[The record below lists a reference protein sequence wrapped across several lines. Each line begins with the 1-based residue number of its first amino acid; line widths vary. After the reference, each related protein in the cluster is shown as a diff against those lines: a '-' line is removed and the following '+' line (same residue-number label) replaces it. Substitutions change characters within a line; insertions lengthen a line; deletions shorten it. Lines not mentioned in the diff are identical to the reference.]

1 VNVKAIYL
9 LRMLLL
15 RNIASRSWGQYQ
27 LNGNRFSKYLAA
39 KKIVEA
45 VSRFFKYG
53 QLAQQGQQDTSLS
66 TEPKKVTVRLKRGSW
81 EIEIT
86 SAEDRLQQAVESVLA
101 GMASKE
107 TMLVESQEAEQDQ
120 RRFETCRGVILTMW
134 KEGWFAS
141 PRALS
146 EVHEE
151 MSRRGYHYDRTAV
164 SHTLVDLVREG
175 SLFRDGSMRN
185 YRYVQKHPFKA
196 QQA

>member
-1 VNVKAIYL
+1 LGKAVLSFADESVAVTSSNNGIL
-9 LRMLLL
+9 DNRG
-15 RNIASRSWGQYQ
+15 NKVQ
-27 LNGNRFSKYLAA
+27 LSESEKPP
-39 KKIVEA
+39 
-45 VSRFFKYG
+45 S
-53 QLAQQGQQDTSLS
+53 
-66 TEPKKVTVRLKRGSW
+66 VTVRLKRGAW

-86 SAEDRLQQAVESVLA
+86 TQEDRVQQAVESVLA

-107 TMLVESQEAEQDQ
+107 PVLVQPQEAEGDQ

-134 KEGWFAS
+134 KEGWFAP
-141 PRALS
+141 PRALA

-185 YRYVQKHPFKA
+185 YRYVQKYPFKG
-196 QQA
+196 

>member
-1 VNVKAIYL
+1 
-9 LRMLLL
+9 ME
-15 RNIASRSWGQYQ
+15 
-27 LNGNRFSKYLAA
+27 
-39 KKIVEA
+39 KIVLLPPQKEA
-45 VSRFFKYG
+45 VTSSNNGILSNRGNKV
-53 QLAQQGQQDTSLS
+53 QLSE
-66 TEPKKVTVRLKRGSW
+66 TEKSPSVTIRLKRGAW

-86 SAEDRLQQAVESVLA
+86 TQEDRVQQAVESVLA

-107 TMLVESQEAEQDQ
+107 PMLVETQESEPDQ
-120 RRFETCRGVILTMW
+120 RRFETCRGVIITMW
-134 KEGWFAS
+134 KEGWFAT

-185 YRYVQKHPFKA
+185 YRYVQKFPFKG
-196 QQA
+196 

>member
-1 VNVKAIYL
+1 M
-9 LRMLLL
+9 LRPPEPVAPVTNSNNGILDNK
-15 RNIASRSWGQYQ
+15 RNKIQ
-27 LNGNRFSKYLAA
+27 LSETGKPP
-39 KKIVEA
+39 I
-45 VSRFFKYG
+45 
-53 QLAQQGQQDTSLS
+53 
-66 TEPKKVTVRLKRGSW
+66 VTVKLKRGAW

-86 SAEDRLQQAVESVLA
+86 SQEDRVQQAVESVLA

-107 TMLVESQEAEQDQ
+107 PMLVEPEEQVSDQ

-151 MSRRGYHYDRTAV
+151 MSRRGYHYNRTAV

-185 YRYVQKHPFKA
+185 YRYIQKYPFKG
-196 QQA
+196 QGGTS

>member
-1 VNVKAIYL
+1 MTSSNNGIL
-9 LRMLLL
+9 DNR
-15 RNIASRSWGQYQ
+15 RN
-27 LNGNRFSKYLAA
+27 
-39 KKIVEA
+39 KIP
-45 VSRFFKYG
+45 
-53 QLAQQGQQDTSLS
+53 LS
-66 TEPKKVTVRLKRGSW
+66 ATEKPPSVTVRLKRGAW

-86 SAEDRLQQAVESVLA
+86 AQEDRVQQAVESVLA

-107 TMLVESQEAEQDQ
+107 PMLVEAQEAEPDQ

-151 MSRRGYHYDRTAV
+151 MSRRGFHYDRTAV

-185 YRYVQKHPFKA
+185 YRYVQKYPFKGPA
-196 QQA
+196 GAS

>member
-1 VNVKAIYL
+1 
-9 LRMLLL
+9 
-15 RNIASRSWGQYQ
+15 
-27 LNGNRFSKYLAA
+27 
-39 KKIVEA
+39 
-45 VSRFFKYG
+45 
-53 QLAQQGQQDTSLS
+53 LS
-66 TEPKKVTVRLKRGSW
+66 TSNNGILDNKRNKIQLSDTERPPSVTVRLKRGAW

-86 SAEDRLQQAVESVLA
+86 TQEDRVQQAVESVLA

-107 TMLVESQEAEQDQ
+107 PMLVESQEPGSDQ

-134 KEGWFAS
+134 KEGWFAA
-141 PRALS
+141 PKALS

-185 YRYVQKHPFKA
+185 YRYVQKYPFKA
-196 QQA
+196 QA

>member
-1 VNVKAIYL
+1 MEQAIQLPLVKDADV
-9 LRMLLL
+9 
-15 RNIASRSWGQYQ
+15 ASSN
-27 LNGNRFSKYLAA
+27 NGNLSNRRN
-39 KKIVEA
+39 KI
-45 VSRFFKYG
+45 
-53 QLAQQGQQDTSLS
+53 QLSES
-66 TEPKKVTVRLKRGSW
+66 ERPPSVTVRLKRGSW

-86 SAEDRLQQAVESVLA
+86 TQEDRVQQAVESVLA

-107 TMLVESQEAEQDQ
+107 QALVQSQEQEPDE
-120 RRFETCRGVILTMW
+120 RRFETCRGVMVTMW

-185 YRYVQKHPFKA
+185 YRYIQKYPFKG